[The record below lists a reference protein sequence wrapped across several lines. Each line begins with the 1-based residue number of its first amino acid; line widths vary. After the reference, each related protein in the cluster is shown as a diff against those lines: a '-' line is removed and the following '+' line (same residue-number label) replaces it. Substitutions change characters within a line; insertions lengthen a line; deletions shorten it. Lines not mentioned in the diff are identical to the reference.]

1 MEDANWDDLLFWD
14 KIRLIDIWSIIS
26 ILANITQIIGCLYS
40 IFRNRLN
47 IMTADKSLGI
57 GCMFAW
63 FIILRYILKT
73 QSYRAM
79 LASFNKAL
87 PFVFRAIVSMIPLFI
102 GYAFLGMALFW
113 ESRRFANL
121 SQSAYTLFALMHGDM
136 IWDTYNDMIQINSIV
151 AQIYLYSYIFVSICV
166 IANIFTIIIEEGFM
180 KQK

>member
-1 MEDANWDDLLFWD
+1 MFGALKQRLKKIDENDTYQPDTKIEEQITKNIQRRKAKLMEDANWDDLLFWD

-73 QSYRAM
+73 
-79 LASFNKAL
+79 
-87 PFVFRAIVSMIPLFI
+87 
-102 GYAFLGMALFW
+102 
-113 ESRRFANL
+113 
-121 SQSAYTLFALMHGDM
+121 
-136 IWDTYNDMIQINSIV
+136 
-151 AQIYLYSYIFVSICV
+151 
-166 IANIFTIIIEEGFM
+166 
-180 KQK
+180 